1 MQRSKPEAMRP
12 DEFRSEG
19 TPSFSEW
26 AERWGKPFW
35 LLLRRLSKV
44 TRRKGG
50 TLRSRYRSNGYVL
63 GQSEHYCLSRHLREQ
78 ARSHIKNTIAQKIGG
93 NKKPADS
100 HSSAGFLFQQQKDQ
114 KSSSRHTS

>member
-1 MQRSKPEAMRP
+1 MHREEVQRSKPEAMRP

-44 TRRKGG
+44 TRRQGG
-50 TLRSRYRSNGYVL
+50 TLSRPHRSNGYSPN
-63 GQSEHYCLSRHLREQ
+63 QPEHGRPKGRQEQ
-78 ARSHIKNTIAQKIGG
+78 R
-93 NKKPADS
+93 P
-100 HSSAGFLFQQQKDQ
+100 Q
-114 KSSSRHTS
+114 KSPSKRGAPCTAKTQNQVI